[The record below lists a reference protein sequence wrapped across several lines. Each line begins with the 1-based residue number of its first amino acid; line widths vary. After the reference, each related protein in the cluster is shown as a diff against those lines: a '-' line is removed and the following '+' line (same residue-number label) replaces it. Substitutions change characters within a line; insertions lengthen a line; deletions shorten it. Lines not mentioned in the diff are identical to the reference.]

1 MRKTFSTQKRF
12 DCRPVLEVTLNLN
25 CRDEII
31 PILRALQHIYSQPKL
46 RDEIL
51 DLISQDV
58 NDDSRSDCGREGLD
72 YWQILVL
79 AAVRLGCNL
88 DYDKLQ
94 DLAEQ
99 HRALR
104 HIMNV
109 GDWEQGETDFNWRRI
124 RDNVCLLKPKTIEM
138 ISHLI
143 VGEGHRLEPEA
154 PRKVRADSF
163 VVETNIHYP
172 TESLLIVDGV
182 RKVIELCVLLSG
194 LVGVSGWR
202 QHEHLLK
209 KVKQTARQ
217 ISRISTRK
225 GPNYK
230 KRLGKQYRVLLQR
243 TKQILRRAQD
253 LCEMLENEAAR
264 DVGVIVQLAALK
276 ELIERTEQ
284 VCDTARR
291 RVLEGERV
299 PNQDKLFSIFEP
311 HTQLYKRGK
320 AGEPIQFGRLVMI
333 YEDAAG
339 FVVQHHV
346 MPRNA
351 QDKDVV
357 VGQTR
362 RLQDRL
368 NGQIE
373 EASFD
378 RGFHSP
384 ENQEQLA
391 EIIKH
396 PCLPKPGTKQS
407 VEQETTA
414 TIQFH
419 QSRRRHS
426 GIESAIGAVQSG
438 NGLDRCR
445 DRAEL
450 GFERYVA
457 LGILGRN
464 LHTLGKLLIAQ
475 EDEFA
480 NAAYSKRAAA

>member
-109 GDWEQGETDFNWRRI
+109 GDWEQAETDFNWRRI

-172 TESLLIVDGV
+172 TES
-182 RKVIELCVLLSG
+182 SG
-194 LVGVSGWR
+194 NRRRCAEGNRALR
-202 QHEHLLK
+202 LAL
-209 KVKQTARQ
+209 
-217 ISRISTRK
+217 
-225 GPNYK
+225 GPGGR
-230 KRLGKQYRVLLQR
+230 KRL
-243 TKQILRRAQD
+243 
-253 LCEMLENEAAR
+253 
-264 DVGVIVQLAALK
+264 
-276 ELIERTEQ
+276 
-284 VCDTARR
+284 
-291 RVLEGERV
+291 
-299 PNQDKLFSIFEP
+299 
-311 HTQLYKRGK
+311 
-320 AGEPIQFGRLVMI
+320 
-333 YEDAAG
+333 
-339 FVVQHHV
+339 
-346 MPRNA
+346 
-351 QDKDVV
+351 
-357 VGQTR
+357 
-362 RLQDRL
+362 
-368 NGQIE
+368 
-373 EASFD
+373 AS
-378 RGFHSP
+378 
-384 ENQEQLA
+384 A
-391 EIIKH
+391 
-396 PCLPKPGTKQS
+396 
-407 VEQETTA
+407 
-414 TIQFH
+414 
-419 QSRRRHS
+419 
-426 GIESAIGAVQSG
+426 
-438 NGLDRCR
+438 
-445 DRAEL
+445 
-450 GFERYVA
+450 
-457 LGILGRN
+457 
-464 LHTLGKLLIAQ
+464 
-475 EDEFA
+475 
-480 NAAYSKRAAA
+480 